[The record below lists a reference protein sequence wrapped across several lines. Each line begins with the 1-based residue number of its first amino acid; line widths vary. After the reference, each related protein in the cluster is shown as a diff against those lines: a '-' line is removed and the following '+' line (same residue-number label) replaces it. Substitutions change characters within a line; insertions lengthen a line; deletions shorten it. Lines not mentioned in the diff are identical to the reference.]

1 MQTLRTMYGETQ
13 LGAITDWYGL
23 GSIIGVKTSTM
34 AWTLKNRDSM
44 QHKIKLGERAVYRSA
59 PSLRFVQSRLCSL
72 LEPLFDSLPDNDT
85 AIAYRK
91 GITATD
97 VVKRVPHAETLMT
110 FDIRHYYD
118 SVTLEMI
125 QDCLVGCGMN
135 ELGAKLVGRYC
146 TVRKN
151 GRLTLQQGSPASP
164 VLSNIVGHF
173 LLDQPII
180 NYLKTEWPYV
190 NATYLRYCDNV
201 ALFVHEPVQD
211 GFYTSYKEWVK
222 SRLRSVGI
230 RTHKWSRVADN
241 NPVLHQK
248 FLGMVLNAEARAE
261 LALVDRL
268 RATLFN
274 WCRKGVEAASETFFD
289 SQGINV
295 KFASQTL
302 LGEKFGQHARGHIQ
316 YIKRLNPKQGL
327 MLEKLYRAAKFLD
340 KKEIHPKGLFTDK
353 IFGAIKRYKNHG
365 ESLDD
370 YLEQLREAVD
380 LSCAA

>member
-1 MQTLRTMYGETQ
+1 MYGETQ

-23 GSIIGVKTSTM
+23 GGIIGVKTSTM
-34 AWTLKNRDSM
+34 AWTLKNRDEM
-44 QHKIKLGERAVYRSA
+44 QHRIKLGERTVYRSD

-72 LEPLFDSLPDNDT
+72 LEPLFDDLPDNDA

-97 VVKRVPHAETLMT
+97 VVKRVPHAHTLMT

-118 SVTLEMI
+118 SVTLDI
-125 QDCLVGCGMN
+125 IRDCLVDCGMAKS
-135 ELGAKLVGRYC
+135 GAKLVGRYC

-164 VLSNIVGHF
+164 VISNIVGHF
-173 LLDQPII
+173 LLDVPIV
-180 NYLKTEWPYV
+180 NWLKSEYPGV
-190 NATYLRYCDNV
+190 KATYLRYCDNV
-201 ALFVHEPVQD
+201 ALFVHEIVPD
-211 GFYTSYKEWVK
+211 EFYASYKEWVK
-222 SRLRSVGI
+222 SHLLAAGLK
-230 RTHKWSRVADN
+230 THKWARVADN

-274 WCRKGVEAASETFFD
+274 WCREGIKSASEMFFG

-295 KFASQTL
+295 QFASSTL
-302 LGEKFGQHARGHIQ
+302 LGEKFSQHARGHIQ

-327 MLEKLYRAAKFLD
+327 MLEKLYRAARFLD
-340 KKEIHPKGLFTDK
+340 KKKIHLNGQITPAVFYAVKQ
-353 IFGAIKRYKNHG
+353 YKNHAQ
-365 ESLDD
+365 SLDD
-370 YLEQLREAVD
+370 YLEQLRGAADFGCAV
-380 LSCAA
+380 